1 MKIKKLYLSIFF
13 DKEEKMETIPDKLL
27 LEIYHQARLY
37 KLSNDFIELLEKEIV
52 ARKLM
57 DRVIDKKLS

>member
-1 MKIKKLYLSIFF
+1 
-13 DKEEKMETIPDKLL
+13 METIPDKLL